1 MRNILILGLFALLTG
16 SLIYFDGQNNSNVVI
31 EFEKLRP
38 VSEKINVYYNG
49 FKIGHSKKFSPCE
62 NARHICL
69 GVSLKN
75 NVMFLPENIS
85 AKMKQKKVHD
95 RKYEDYIELIY
106 PATPSHLP
114 LKSGSII
121 NGELSSGFHNY
132 INEEISFSDMEDLKE
147 SLSNSVE
154 NIEKMTSALVNVMH
168 NIDETTKK
176 SEGNL
181 QNTFKN
187 VDMMTKNLANIS
199 NKIDSSIDPEA
210 MQGIIR
216 NIDGI
221 TGNVNEFTGEFN
233 DSSSNIGETL
243 SSIESITRNTDE
255 IVQGVNCTLRKP
267 FGGFRLMFGKVVK

>member
-1 MRNILILGLFALLTG
+1 MRNILILGSFALLTG
-16 SLIYFDGQNNSNVVI
+16 SLIYFDGQNNSNVII

-49 FKIGHSKKFSPCE
+49 FKIGRSKKFFPCE

-85 AKMKQKKVHD
+85 AEMKQKRVHD

-106 PATPSHLP
+106 PKSPSHLP
-114 LKSGSII
+114 LKNGSII
-121 NGELSSGFHNY
+121 DGELSSGFHNY
-132 INEEISFSDMEDLKE
+132 INEEISFSDMENLKE

-154 NIEKMTSALVNVMH
+154 NIEKMTSALVDVMH

-176 SEGNL
+176 SEGSL

-187 VDMMTKNLANIS
+187 IDLMTSNLANLS
-199 NKIDSSIDPEA
+199 NKMDSSVDPET
-210 MQGIIR
+210 MQEIIR

-221 TGNVNEFTGEFN
+221 TSNVNEFTSEFN
-233 DSSSNIGETL
+233 DSSSNIGETI

-267 FGGFRLMFGKVVK
+267 FGGFRLMFGRIVR